1 MGTENGT
8 KVGSTP
14 ILSGMDQRAIG
25 APRKAISHFRRA
37 LDLSQLPN
45 KRQFTLN
52 ILGQTPATVSLQFFG
67 GVGITPSSNI
77 NKTTHANAATGISI
91 INGGIV

>member
-1 MGTENGT
+1 MGTENGA

-14 ILSGMDQRAIG
+14 ILSGMEQRAIG

-45 KRQFTLN
+45 ER
-52 ILGQTPATVSLQFFG
+52 
-67 GVGITPSSNI
+67 
-77 NKTTHANAATGISI
+77 
-91 INGGIV
+91 